1 MIVSNMIIPLL
12 IVGIVW
18 FGVSRKVP
26 VYDAFI
32 EGANSGFKIVL
43 KIMPTMVALM
53 IAVGILRSSGFNSD
67 NAIVTNLFHSVSD

>member
-26 VYDAFI
+26 VYDTFI

-43 KIMPTMVALM
+43 
-53 IAVGILRSSGFNSD
+53 
-67 NAIVTNLFHSVSD
+67 